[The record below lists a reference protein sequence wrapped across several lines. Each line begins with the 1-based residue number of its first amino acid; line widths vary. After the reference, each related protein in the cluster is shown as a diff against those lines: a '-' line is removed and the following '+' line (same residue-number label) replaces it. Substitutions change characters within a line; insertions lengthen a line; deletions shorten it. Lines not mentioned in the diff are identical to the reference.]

1 MPNRGLFGQLSL
13 PQRRWM
19 SRALRD
25 ETVGGAVLLVAAVVA
40 IAWANSPWAGAYE
53 SLIDIRIGPQA
64 LHLNL
69 TLSQWAAD
77 GLLAVFFFVVGLELK
92 HELVLGSLR
101 KLSSALVP
109 ITAALAGMAIPALIY
124 AAINL
129 SMPNGHPSGWS
140 IPMATDIAFA
150 LAVLAIGGRRLPVEL
165 RAFLLTLAVV
175 DDLGAISVIA
185 IFYSADINLL
195 MLALGAAA
203 CVAYG
208 FAQRA
213 RIRTPA
219 LYVPLALAAWMF
231 IHASGVHATV
241 AGIALGLLTR
251 VRPDAAEKAAP
262 SERMLWLLHPFSA
275 NVCVPVF
282 AFTAA
287 GVSLLGIDVAG
298 VISTPV
304 ALGIILGL
312 IVGKPIGI
320 VGGAWLIARFT
331 KAELAPGLH
340 WRDVSAIG
348 MVAGIGFTVSLL
360 VNELVFADI
369 PGALEA
375 GKLAIL
381 VTSVLAAI
389 LALVAL
395 VHRTRRRAAHS
406 G

>member
-1 MPNRGLFGQLSL
+1 MPNSWLLGQLSL
-13 PQRRWM
+13 PQRLWM

-25 ETVGGAVLLVAAVVA
+25 ETVGGAVLLVAAAVAVV
-40 IAWANSPWAGAYE
+40 WANSPWAGAYE
-53 SLIDIRIGPQA
+53 SLIDIRVGPQA

-124 AAINL
+124 AAINV
-129 SMPNGHPSGWS
+129 SMSNGYPSGWG

-251 VRPDAAEKAAP
+251 VRPDAAETAAP

-287 GVSLLGIDVAG
+287 GVSLLGIDVVG
-298 VISTPV
+298 VINTPV

-348 MVAGIGFTVSLL
+348 VVAGIGFTVSLL

-381 VTSVLAAI
+381 VASGLATI
-389 LALVAL
+389 LALAVL

>member
-1 MPNRGLFGQLSL
+1 
-13 PQRRWM
+13 M